1 MNVFSGWWNG
11 KEVDLCTPWIST
23 WARYAD
29 DLANGHRLM
38 QSSGLTHLTFPM
50 LGHIMRRGEVVG
62 LLTEAAI
69 GRGVE
74 FSDRDAV
81 IEAVTEMQRK
91 GVIHRSLNP
100 SNIFITDRGVRF
112 LGISSVFYVK
122 DDESLDEEAEKWHW
136 EGLRRCFA
144 ELKPKICN
152 DAPTAR
158 KMCYPALVIP
168 PLTSPTKSLLL
179 PGMSQWSAM
188 FALFLESQLR
198 YSRWR
203 QRNLSSFD
211 DDSDTDS
218 NVTLYS
224 QRRAS
229 SPSMLD
235 VKFGRRGGFRE
246 VKFVRSES
254 EGSTTGNK
262 SHSRLRF
269 RASHHPYRRE
279 SSRRDFRDDVTVSS
293 DTSDST
299 LS

>member
-1 MNVFSGWWNG
+1 
-11 KEVDLCTPWIST
+11 
-23 WARYAD
+23 
-29 DLANGHRLM
+29 M
-38 QSSGLTHLTFPM
+38 QSSGLKHLTFPM

-100 SNIFITDRGVRF
+100 GNIFITDHGVRF
-112 LGISSVFYVK
+112 LGISSVLLMK

-168 PLTSPTKSLLL
+168 PLTSPTKPLLL

-188 FALFLESQLR
+188 FALYLESEFR
-198 YSRWR
+198 YNRWR
-203 QRNLSSFD
+203 QRNISSFD
-211 DDSDTDS
+211 DDSETDS

-224 QRRAS
+224 QRHVS
-229 SPSMLD
+229 IPLILD
-235 VKFGRRGGFRE
+235 MKFGRRRGSRE
-246 VKFVRSES
+246 VELGSSES
-254 EGSTTGNK
+254 EGSTTGNTP
-262 SHSRLRF
+262 HFRLRL

-279 SSRRDFRDDVTVSS
+279 SSRRDFRDDVTASS